1 MACPSR
7 SVMTF
12 SVFAR
17 KRAYAAAVSSKRAP
31 STIASSFKSLLPEAL
46 PSILFSPTLLPSE
59 EDVRDATCWRD
70 NDPATV
76 ADAEGSVLA
85 ARARDCNSVQRSRK
99 NYLTLEHLVD
109 LIIAK

>member
-7 SVMTF
+7 SAMTF

-31 STIASSFKSLLPEAL
+31 SIIVSSIKSLLPEPL
-46 PSILFSPTLLPSE
+46 PSTLFSLTLLPSE
-59 EDVRDATCWRD
+59 DDVRDATSWRD

-85 ARARDCNSVQRSRK
+85 VRARDCNSVQRSRK
-99 NYLTLEHLVD
+99 NYLILEHLID
-109 LIIAK
+109 LIIAY